1 MSISPQWLRA
11 AVGELADNACKFSPK
26 GTAIEVKAGI
36 VEGLY
41 RLEVTD
47 RGPGMTAAERSGIAA
62 FRQFDRA
69 RREQQG
75 LGLGLAI
82 VRNVARLH
90 RGSFGLE
97 AGADGTGV
105 RAIVELPLA
114 E

>member
-1 MSISPQWLRA
+1 MCISPLWLRA
-11 AVGELADNACKFSPK
+11 AAGELADNAFRFSPK
-26 GTAIEVKAGI
+26 GTPVTVTARV
-36 VEGLY
+36 VDGLY
-41 RLEVTD
+41 HIEVTD
-47 RGPGMTAAERSGIAA
+47 LGTGMTAAERAGIAA

-75 LGLGLAI
+75 MGLGLAI

-97 AGADGTGV
+97 PGHEGKGV